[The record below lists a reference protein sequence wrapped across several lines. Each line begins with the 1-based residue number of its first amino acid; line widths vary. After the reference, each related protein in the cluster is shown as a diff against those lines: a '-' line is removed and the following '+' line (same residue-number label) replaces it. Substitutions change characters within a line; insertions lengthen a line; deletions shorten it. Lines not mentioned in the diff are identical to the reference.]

1 MSSGN
6 IVFRGTIWILTG
18 SFGKHLSAFSINIFL
33 ARMLTQESFNLAVIL
48 LTILALMQIFS
59 EMGITVALVQKEE
72 LTINSRDNAFYLS
85 YLIVLLYFY
94 SYIIVLLVY
103 KINMNIKSDIYLL
116 TVDRQKCVQGETRI
130 KITHIIMKYIS
141 HKFNKNTY
149 TKMIQ

>member
-1 MSSGN
+1 MN
-6 IVFRGTIWILTG
+6 Y
-18 SFGKHLSAFSINIFL
+18 AY
-33 ARMLTQESFNLAVIL
+33 
-48 LTILALMQIFS
+48 
-59 EMGITVALVQKEE
+59 
-72 LTINSRDNAFYLS
+72 NAFYLS

-116 TVDRQKCVQGETRI
+116 TVDMQKCVQGETRI
-130 KITHIIMKYIS
+130 KITHIIMKHIS